1 MRVVISSKLKSQLVL
16 VNRES
21 KEIQYMVSYKI
32 GTKVLNQNKEITIF
46 YLWFRF
52 DLYPHFELPRVP
64 APKKKKKKKKT
75 TWEVENEFD

>member
-32 GTKVLNQNKEITIF
+32 GTKVLNQNKEFTIF
-46 YLWFRF
+46 YL
-52 DLYPHFELPRVP
+52 
-64 APKKKKKKKKT
+64 
-75 TWEVENEFD
+75 